1 MLLKHDTS
9 ESRGDGPSW
18 LTFLGHIKD
27 SLWSVDLF
35 RSESITL
42 RSHWVLD
49 MLDQFTRRLIG
60 LGVWPEMVDGAGLW
74 RMFNNIIGV
83 KEPPRHLSSD
93 HEPLFTLHR
102 WQANLRILEVKEIKS
117 IPTVPLSHPFIER
130 LIGTIRR
137 EFLDHLLFWNAE
149 DLERKLEDF
158 QHYYNRHRVHASLGG
173 QTPVE
178 VNGAS
183 RRQRAELDTFDWQ
196 MHCHGL
202 VQLPLAA

>member
-18 LTFLGHIKD
+18 LTFLGHMKD

-49 MLDQFTRRLIG
+49 MLDQFMRRLIG

-83 KEPPRHLSSD
+83 KEPSRHLSSD
-93 HEPLFTLHR
+93 HDPLFTLHR
-102 WQANLRILEVKEIKS
+102 
-117 IPTVPLSHPFIER
+117 
-130 LIGTIRR
+130 
-137 EFLDHLLFWNAE
+137 
-149 DLERKLEDF
+149 
-158 QHYYNRHRVHASLGG
+158 
-173 QTPVE
+173 
-178 VNGAS
+178 
-183 RRQRAELDTFDWQ
+183 
-196 MHCHGL
+196 
-202 VQLPLAA
+202 